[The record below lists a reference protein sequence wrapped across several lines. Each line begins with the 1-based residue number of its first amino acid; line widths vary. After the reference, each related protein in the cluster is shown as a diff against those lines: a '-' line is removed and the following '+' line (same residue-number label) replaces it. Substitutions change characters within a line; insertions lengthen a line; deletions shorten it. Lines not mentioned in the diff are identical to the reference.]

1 MKRFSAITLAFALLL
16 SALASCIR
24 NDTPYPDIV
33 AAIAALEVEGALDV
47 AIDAESYEVVV
58 TLAEG
63 ADITRVRINGIAFSD
78 PAVTASADVVGVH
91 DLSRPLPLTLA
102 AYGNSCLWSIR
113 AVRPVERH
121 FAVSGQVGAAVID
134 AANRRVIA
142 QVHADALH
150 LDITSIKLGPAE
162 ETVYSPD
169 IASLH
174 NFTDDVTIT
183 VTYGGISERWT
194 IYIEEVESSLL
205 FNAPDVWTR
214 VAYLSATG
222 DEGQECGFRIRESG
236 SKQWREVDSLRVEGA
251 AFYAVADSLSPLTAY
266 ECQAWCGAESD
277 TRTFT
282 TEAEV
287 QLPNAGFECF
297 SNAESSKYFS
307 FYDPSSADG
316 SLQSKWW
323 GSGNKGSTTVGSSYA
338 ITKPD
343 AEERTEGSY
352 SLKMESQYVVV
363 KFAAGNV
370 FSGEFGVTVG
380 VSGGTVRMG
389 RPFTLRPRKL
399 ALSLKYKCG
408 KIEQKTLGDCP
419 PDDPVQVGDSDRG
432 VVWIALGDWDYKK
445 YGGTP
450 ESPVEINTTRRETF
464 FDPAGANVIAYG
476 RFVATGDMDWTRV
489 EIPLEYVSTSR
500 RPTHIIVS
508 CAASM
513 LGDYFTGSPDS
524 ILWIDDLQLLY

>member
-1 MKRFSAITLAFALLL
+1 MRRFPVITLFAASLLA
-16 SALASCIR
+16 ALASCIR

-33 AAIAALEVEGALDV
+33 AAIASLNVEGALEV
-47 AIDAESYEVVV
+47 AIDPDSYEVVV

-63 ADITRVRINGIAFSD
+63 ADISAVRICGITFSNE
-78 PAVTASADVVGVH
+78 AVTASDDVVGVH
-91 DLSRPLPLTLA
+91 DLSHPLPLTLS
-102 AYGNSCLWSIR
+102 AYGNSYLWSIR
-113 AVRPVERH
+113 ARRPVERY
-121 FAVSGQVGAAVID
+121 FSVRGQVGEAVID
-134 AANRRVIA
+134 ADNRRVIA
-142 QVHADALH
+142 KVHADAVS
-150 LDITSIKLGPAE
+150 LDVTSIKLGPAE
-162 ETVYSPD
+162 GTVYSPD

-174 NFTDDVTIT
+174 NFSDAVT
-183 VTYGGISERWT
+183 VTVSYGGISEQWT

-205 FNAPDVWTR
+205 FNAPDVFSR
-214 VAYLSATG
+214 VAYLSATAN
-222 DEGQECGFRIRESG
+222 EGRDCGFRIRESG
-236 SKQWREVDSLRVEGA
+236 AELWREVDSLRMENG
-251 AFYAVADSLSPLTAY
+251 AFYAVADSLLPLTTY
-266 ECQAWCGAESD
+266 ECQAWSGEESD

-282 TEAEV
+282 TDGEM

-307 FYDPSSADG
+307 FYDPSSADEA
-316 SLQSKWW
+316 LQSKWW

-343 AEERTEGSY
+343 SEEHKEGSY

-370 FSGEFGVTVG
+370 FSGEFGSTIG

-399 ALSLKYKCG
+399 SLSLKYRCG
-408 KIEQKTLGDCP
+408 KIEQKTLGDYP
-419 PDDPVQVGDSDRG
+419 PDDPVQVGDNDRG

-450 ESPVEINTTRRETF
+450 ECPVEINTTRRETF

-476 RFVATGDMDWTRV
+476 RFVANEDMDWTRV

-524 ILWIDDLQLLY
+524 ILWVDDLSLGY

>member
-1 MKRFSAITLAFALLL
+1 MKRFSAIILSAALLA
-16 SALASCIR
+16 SACIR

-33 AAIAALEVEGALDV
+33 AAIVSLEVEGARNV
-47 AIDAESYEVVV
+47 SIDSEAFEAVV
-58 TLAEG
+58 TLKEE
-63 ADITRVRINGIAFSD
+63 ADITRVRIGAISFND
-78 PAVTASADVVGVH
+78 PAVTASTDVVGVK
-91 DLSRPLPLTLA
+91 DLSNPLPLILS
-102 AYGNSCLWSIR
+102 AYGNSYRWSIR
-113 AVRPVERH
+113 AERPVERY
-121 FAVSGQVGAAVID
+121 FSVSGQVGSAVID

-142 QVHADALH
+142 QVHADAKT

-162 ETVYSPD
+162 GTVYTPD
-169 IASLH
+169 VSTLH
-174 NFTDDVTIT
+174 NFTDEVTVN

-205 FNAPDVWTR
+205 FNAPDVWSR
-214 VAYLSATG
+214 VAYLSASADAG
-222 DEGQECGFRIRESG
+222 RECGFRIRESG
-236 SKQWREVDSLRVEGA
+236 TLRWREVDSLRVEGS

-266 ECQAWCGAESD
+266 ECQAWSGEESD

-282 TEAEV
+282 TEGEK

-307 FYDPSSADG
+307 FYDPSSADA

-343 AEERTEGSY
+343 DREHTEGSY

-370 FSGEFGVTVG
+370 FSGEFGSTIG

-389 RPFTLRPRKL
+389 RPFTLRPRKM
-399 ALSLKYKCG
+399 AVSLKYKCG
-408 KIEQKTLGDCP
+408 KIEQKTLGDYP

-450 ESPVEINTTRRETF
+450 ECPVEINTTRPETF

-476 RFVATGDMDWTRV
+476 RFVATADMEWTRV

-513 LGDYFTGSPDS
+513 LGDYFTGSPES
-524 ILWIDDLQLLY
+524 ILWIDDLQLIY